1 MDAMP
6 KAAKVWLTRGQQDDL
21 ERFARSRTLA
31 AHLVQ
36 RAKIILLAATR
47 QPDVE
52 IAQALGITRQTV
64 ALWRG
69 RFLDQGLAGIEKDA
83 PRSGCPRTI
92 LPDKIDEIVT
102 KTTRQS
108 PPDATHWSTRSL
120 AEATGVSPSTVGRIW
135 RSHGLKPHRVKTFK
149 LSNDPRFAE
158 KLEDVVDLYLHP
170 PPGSLVLSVDE
181 KSQIQAL
188 DRTQPGLPWKKG
200 RCGTLTHDSKRH
212 GATTL
217 FAAMNVQDGTV
228 INVCQPQHSHREWIR
243 FLRLI
248 DRRTPPD
255 KQLHLILDN

>member
-6 KAAKVWLTRGQQDDL
+6 KAAKVWLTRDQQDDL

-83 PRSGCPRTI
+83 PRSGRPRTI

-158 KLEDVVDLYLHP
+158 KLETWWTSTFTRPQVP
-170 PPGSLVLSVDE
+170 WSCRSM
-181 KSQIQAL
+181 KS
-188 DRTQPGLPWKKG
+188 PK
-200 RCGTLTHDSKRH
+200 SKRWTAPSPVCPGRR
-212 GATTL
+212 GA
-217 FAAMNVQDGTV
+217 VE
-228 INVCQPQHSHREWIR
+228 P
-243 FLRLI
+243 
-248 DRRTPPD
+248 
-255 KQLHLILDN
+255 